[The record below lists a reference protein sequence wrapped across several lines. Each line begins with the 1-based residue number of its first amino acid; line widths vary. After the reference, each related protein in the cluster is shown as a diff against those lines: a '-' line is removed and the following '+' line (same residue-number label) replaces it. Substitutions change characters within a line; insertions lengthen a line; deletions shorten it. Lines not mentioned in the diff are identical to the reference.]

1 MSRGFELFCVQSF
14 SSSFGLFSERVGHLA
29 VVLNSNTHV
38 GTFVS
43 QMNSIVRGM
52 YVNAP
57 CHGARIVEII
67 LSDPILGKEWRQE
80 LAEKVNKERI
90 RANRD

>member
-14 SSSFGLFSERVGHLA
+14 SGSFGLFSERVGHLA

-38 GTFVS
+38 DTFVS
-43 QMNSIVRGM
+43 QMNPIVRGM
-52 YVNAP
+52 YINAP

-67 LSDPILGKEWRQE
+67 LSDPRLRNKWRQE
-80 LAEKVNKERI
+80 LAEKVNRERVK
-90 RANRD
+90 ANRE